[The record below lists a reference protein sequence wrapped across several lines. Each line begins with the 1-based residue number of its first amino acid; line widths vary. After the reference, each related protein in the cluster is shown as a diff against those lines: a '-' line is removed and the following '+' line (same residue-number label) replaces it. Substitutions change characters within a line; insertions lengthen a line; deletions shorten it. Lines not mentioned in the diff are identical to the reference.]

1 MERRGRAGW
10 ALGSQETH
18 SSVIDGWRES
28 RRAVVRTSQVGA
40 AVLTCEEEAERGI
53 LSRDTEQGRGRF

>member
-1 MERRGRAGW
+1 M
-10 ALGSQETH
+10 
-18 SSVIDGWRES
+18 IDGWRES